1 VQMPSIAESELSTSA
16 TFDLTGQIALV
27 TGGSSGLG
35 RRFAQVLSAAGATV
49 AICARRRDR
58 LEEVAAAERLVP
70 IQCDVTDEAAVEAM
84 VERLGTDLGRIDIL
98 VNNAGSHV
106 ISPAEDES
114 LADFRRVMDLNLI
127 SVFHLTQLVGR
138 RMLAQGGGS
147 IVNIASIMG
156 LVASSPVKEAS
167 YCASKGAIVNLTREL
182 AVQWAGRGVR
192 VNCIAPGWFPSELT
206 ADMLKDDKSLRW
218 LERNTPMLRAGRPGE
233 LDGALL
239 LLAGTAG
246 SFITGQTITVDGGWT
261 AR

>member
-1 VQMPSIAESELSTSA
+1 MSAIAEPAPSMSA
-16 TFDLTGQIALV
+16 LFDLTGQVALV

-35 RRFAQVLSAAGATV
+35 RRFARVLNAAGATV

-58 LEEVAAAERLVP
+58 LEEVAAADERLVAV
-70 IQCDVTDEAAVEAM
+70 QCDVTDEAAVEAM
-84 VERLGTDLGRIDIL
+84 VERVRIDLGRIDIL
-98 VNNAGSHV
+98 VNNAGGHV
-106 ISPAEDES
+106 IGPAEDES
-114 LADFRRVMDLNLI
+114 LADFRRVIDLNLT
-127 SVFHLTQLVGR
+127 SAFHLSQLVGR

-182 AVQWAGRGVR
+182 AVQWAGHGVR

-206 ADMLKDDKSLRW
+206 AGMLEDDKSIRW
-218 LERNTPMLRAGRPGE
+218 LQRNTPLGRAGRTGE

-239 LLAGTAG
+239 LLAGSAG